1 LTPAPRTNLTLGNSD
16 LRFITPPP
24 EGGSYYC
31 GGYSV
36 HCRADLGPEATLLSP
51 LSFSRPPCRRN
62 HTFSEVPVSA
72 GSEAAWLRKRRRSVI
87 AGAAKA
93 SASTSSACAEVILD
107 EGHAQDRDLLKS
119 RCLQNQGRAPE
130 FPSRANR
137 AGTLELLR
145 VQIWR
150 VTRVRLLVG
159 APRGLILG
167 DISLYRKEQEYQKS
181 KETRGVDLG

>member
-1 LTPAPRTNLTLGNSD
+1 MPPPPSQGFPNPACFP
-16 LRFITPPP
+16 PPP

-72 GSEAAWLRKRRRSVI
+72 GSEAAWLRKRRDSVT

-93 SASTSSACAEVILD
+93 SASTPSAWAEVILD

-137 AGTLELLR
+137 AGNSSCSVFRSGGSHVSVCWSGLR
-145 VQIWR
+145 
-150 VTRVRLLVG
+150 G
-159 APRGLILG
+159 A
-167 DISLYRKEQEYQKS
+167 
-181 KETRGVDLG
+181 